1 MMHRPYLSL
10 PGSTRRQDDAQGS
23 QSYERHLCLH
33 KADCSLYRH
42 RHKRA
47 LPITV
52 CGRCFRQASGVLA
65 DDGLPAL
72 SLVLAS
78 TRCSGIGQRSQQYG
92 HRCYVDRLIAGG
104 QCLQRLV
111 RICLSS
117 AWGGDGFVVAVVS
130 INAGTSCRNQQR
142 RRSRDTCDVPSR
154 PSWIG
159 RHPNCRTRSP

>member
-117 AWGGDGFVVAVVS
+117 AWGAMDS
-130 INAGTSCRNQQR
+130 SLQSCRSMQEHLAAISNVVDPGTHAMFLLDQA
-142 RRSRDTCDVPSR
+142 
-154 PSWIG
+154 G
-159 RHPNCRTRSP
+159 